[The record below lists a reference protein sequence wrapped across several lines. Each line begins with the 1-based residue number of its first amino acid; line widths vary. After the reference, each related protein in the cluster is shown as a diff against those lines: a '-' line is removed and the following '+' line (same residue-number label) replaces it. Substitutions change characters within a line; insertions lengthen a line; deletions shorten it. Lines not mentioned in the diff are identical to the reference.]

1 MFPEDAINKQQRGSY
16 FVASIVIKKTSEAIG
31 RIVAAR
37 KHVINKPKYPSS
49 NAVIVETKKAG

>member
-1 MFPEDAINKQQRGSY
+1 ML
-16 FVASIVIKKTSEAIG
+16 IKKTSEAIG

>member
-1 MFPEDAINKQQRGSY
+1 MFPAEAINKELIGSY
-16 FVASIVIKKTSEAIG
+16 FAASMLIKKTSEAIG

>member
-1 MFPEDAINKQQRGSY
+1 MFPAEEINKELIGSY
-16 FVASIVIKKTSEAIG
+16 FAASMLIKKTSEAIG

-37 KHVINKPKYPSS
+37 KLVINKPKYPSS

>member
-1 MFPEDAINKQQRGSY
+1 MFPAEAINKQLRGSY
-16 FVASIVIKKTSEAIG
+16 FSASIVIKKTSEAIG
-31 RIVAAR
+31 RNVAAK

>member
-1 MFPEDAINKQQRGSY
+1 VFPEDAINKQLRGSY
-16 FVASIVIKKTSEAIG
+16 FAASIVIKKTSEAIG

>member
-1 MFPEDAINKQQRGSY
+1 MFPAEAINKELIRSY
-16 FVASIVIKKTSEAIG
+16 FAASMLIKKTSEAIG